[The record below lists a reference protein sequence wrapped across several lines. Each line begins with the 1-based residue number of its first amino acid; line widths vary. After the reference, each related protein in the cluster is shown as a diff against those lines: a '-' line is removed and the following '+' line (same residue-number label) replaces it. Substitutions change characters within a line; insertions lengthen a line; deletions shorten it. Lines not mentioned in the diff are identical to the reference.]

1 MFRLPTETVVTRL
14 KYLDGGMRLTLSRP
28 NIVIVLPGDDAHDP
42 RKVATHVRN
51 TWGGRHVLSG
61 RAFEDS
67 TVGLCRRRWE
77 ELVSVAPIED
87 ENDELTEI
95 KQWRS

>member
-1 MFRLPTETVVTRL
+1 MTRL
-14 KYLDGGMRLTLSRP
+14 KYLDGGLRLTLSRP
-28 NIVIVLPGDDAHDP
+28 NITVEMPGDDARDP

-51 TWGGRHVLSG
+51 TYGGRHVLSG

-77 ELVSVAPIED
+77 DLVSVAPIED
-87 ENDELTEI
+87 ENDNLVEI
-95 KQWRS
+95 G